1 MTLIFALQKDTEL
14 VLLVLFDCDSVCV
27 AFTNRTQNGAGLF
40 VNPTNISCF
49 ILFSLGTVWQ
59 TQFILIC
66 PIFLLRIYGFTEWK
80 LTDTENTIRG
90 IFVLKYWSCIG
101 SHSSKVIIEFA
112 GSNRAARA
120 GKYCWPEPETVS
132 KSKRLWVCVSF
143 SSVYCYELIMRRKR
157 IKVSKCNLSTERF
170 TNVHIEFGKR
180 YFRMFS
186 SVVNVLKDYSNI
198 KATLLLN
205 VLKLK

>member
-1 MTLIFALQKDTEL
+1 MIMTFNICTSERHRE
-14 VLLVLFDCDSVCV
+14 VLLVLVLLWQCVCVCV
-27 AFTNRTQNGAGLF
+27 AFSNQTRTEQVYLLI
-40 VNPTNISCF
+40 TNIFCF

-101 SHSSKVIIEFA
+101 SHSSKVIIEFV

-120 GKYCWPEPETVS
+120 GKYCRPWM
-132 KSKRLWVCVSF
+132 WA
-143 SSVYCYELIMRRKR
+143 
-157 IKVSKCNLSTERF
+157 N
-170 TNVHIEFGKR
+170 
-180 YFRMFS
+180 
-186 SVVNVLKDYSNI
+186 
-198 KATLLLN
+198 
-205 VLKLK
+205 